1 MTNEY
6 IDRVTFFSVN
16 DLSSSHNLLNAE
28 KILKQQK
35 QINSSNIN
43 DILEIFHIKKFF
55 DEQFYHPS
63 WSANDIKEF
72 TLTLKDYEKEIPKF
86 IANINDSNLNTI
98 YTQIDW
104 YQYKP
109 SFFEL
114 INNFNAFKRLGFD
127 GFSQILQ
134 AEPYCIEYIL
144 TQRGI
149 VEYYDSDIK
158 NFLLNHPVIL
168 TENILS
174 ISEVKHH
181 TPQPQRYLPKS
192 LTSEDIESTILN
204 YLSADDA
211 HPNFVQLIVRA
222 KNKDKFKISDKTRLK
237 AQKLCETFT
246 KKIFSENSSLRYG
259 VEISFKEVMQDNK
272 QAYIDDDHIA
282 HFYYNFEFIKS
293 NSQPY
298 SLFLNFIHLFE
309 FLDKQGRIT
318 LLSQEK
324 DMGVFE
330 RILGIHSKH
339 DYRNNVSFNFKDMA
353 SIAQINGYE
362 KILSKLDTSIEE
374 ILHYI
379 FTDFF
384 HSNYGFANN
393 ARLLNIST
401 TYSYFEKIRLLAPEF
416 ESILKQFKLFVE
428 DGSIDFEL
436 IQISS
441 LPTSIRDIPS
451 LNSRKYLYF
460 NTLNQNAIHYSG
472 LICSDQSWLASVE
485 NANKNKYSNFLQLI
499 VNEKV
504 KFEDFYDY
512 QKPHINDLI
521 DMGLIKLDENDIV
534 CINNIERVSI
544 LQDLYQNGFA
554 SFHYYDDALKR
565 EALQMEQE
573 GLIYFEST
581 LFSKMEQSYFNYY
594 LNKSEFNNGLD
605 LRNRYLHGTQGNP
618 NDNGEHEHYYFIFLR
633 ILILTLLKIDDD
645 LYIANI
651 LKN

>member
-16 DLSSSHNLLNAE
+16 NLSSSHNLLNAE

-35 QINSSNIN
+35 QIDSSNIN

-114 INNFNAFKRLGFD
+114 INKFNAFKRLGFD

-149 VEYYDSDIK
+149 VEYYESDIK

-174 ISEVKHH
+174 IYEVKHD
-181 TPQPQRYLPKS
+181 TPQPQRCLPNS

-211 HPNFVQLIVRA
+211 HPNFVQLIARA

-259 VEISFKEVMQDNK
+259 VEISFKEVMQDIK

-282 HFYYNFEFIKS
+282 HFHYNFEFIKS

-298 SLFLNFIHLFE
+298 
-309 FLDKQGRIT
+309 
-318 LLSQEK
+318 
-324 DMGVFE
+324 
-330 RILGIHSKH
+330 
-339 DYRNNVSFNFKDMA
+339 
-353 SIAQINGYE
+353 
-362 KILSKLDTSIEE
+362 
-374 ILHYI
+374 
-379 FTDFF
+379 
-384 HSNYGFANN
+384 
-393 ARLLNIST
+393 
-401 TYSYFEKIRLLAPEF
+401 
-416 ESILKQFKLFVE
+416 
-428 DGSIDFEL
+428 
-436 IQISS
+436 
-441 LPTSIRDIPS
+441 
-451 LNSRKYLYF
+451 
-460 NTLNQNAIHYSG
+460 
-472 LICSDQSWLASVE
+472 
-485 NANKNKYSNFLQLI
+485 
-499 VNEKV
+499 
-504 KFEDFYDY
+504 
-512 QKPHINDLI
+512 
-521 DMGLIKLDENDIV
+521 
-534 CINNIERVSI
+534 
-544 LQDLYQNGFA
+544 
-554 SFHYYDDALKR
+554 
-565 EALQMEQE
+565 
-573 GLIYFEST
+573 
-581 LFSKMEQSYFNYY
+581 
-594 LNKSEFNNGLD
+594 
-605 LRNRYLHGTQGNP
+605 
-618 NDNGEHEHYYFIFLR
+618 
-633 ILILTLLKIDDD
+633 LT
-645 LYIANI
+645 
-651 LKN
+651 